1 MLAAHGLAGMTGML
15 FIGFFA
21 QESWNGISDGLL
33 FGDAAQ
39 LGWQALAV
47 VVAPVYAFLGTFV
60 LLRAIGLVS
69 PLRVTEREE
78 GLGMDVTQHGEEAY
92 ARGEGAVLVHSGDGR
107 EIELP
112 VAQA

>member
-21 QESWNGISDGLL
+21 QESWNGI
-33 FGDAAQ
+33 
-39 LGWQALAV
+39 
-47 VVAPVYAFLGTFV
+47 
-60 LLRAIGLVS
+60 
-69 PLRVTEREE
+69 
-78 GLGMDVTQHGEEAY
+78 
-92 ARGEGAVLVHSGDGR
+92 GR